1 MLKKV
6 IVVACI
12 IIGAIVTWFGSSYF
26 PGEHLYQ
33 VSLTL
38 WTIAIAYLFSYVLAW
53 ELALKQIEDKLT
65 RYSLNKVINILS
77 ALVAILV
84 IIRIWVPDTQSL
96 AVMYGV
102 IGAGIAVS
110 LQDEFRNFV
119 GGVQIMTGNLFQVGD
134 RIEIGNETGD
144 VMDIGI
150 MYTTLMELRGWID
163 GDQPT
168 GRLTKVPNGRV
179 ITTEVHNYTQDHSF
193 LWDEIKIPV
202 TYSSDWR
209 KAKDLILGIV
219 QRETAV
225 IVAEAER
232 EIEQLGEKYYL
243 PKRMVEPAIY
253 LTPTDN
259 WIMFHVRYVTRM
271 KERRPFRTRL
281 SEMILQTIQE
291 QPDITIS
298 SSTSTVTV
306 IQAEKDIGQPL
317 TRF

>member
-6 IVVACI
+6 LVVAGI
-12 IIGAIVTWFGSSYF
+12 IIGAVFTWFGSSYL

-38 WTIAIAYLFSYVLAW
+38 WTIAIVYLFVSVLAW
-53 ELALKQIEDKLT
+53 EFALKQIEDKLT
-65 RYSLNKVINILS
+65 RYSLNKIINILS
-77 ALVAILV
+77 ALLVILV
-84 IIRIWVPDTQSL
+84 VIRIWVPDPQSL
-96 AVMYGV
+96 VVLYGI
-102 IGAGIAVS
+102 IGAGVAIS
-110 LQDEFRNFV
+110 LQDVIRNFA
-119 GGVQIMTGNLFQVGD
+119 GGIMIMTGNLYRVGD

-144 VMDIGI
+144 VMDVGI

-168 GRLTKVPNGRV
+168 GRLTMVPNGR
-179 ITTEVHNYTQDHSF
+179 IISNEVHNYTQDHSF

-219 QRETAV
+219 QRETSA
-225 IVAEAER
+225 IATEAES

-253 LTPTDN
+253 VTPTDN

-271 KERRPFRTRL
+271 KDRRAFRTRL
-281 SEMILQTIQE
+281 SEMILETIQE
-291 QPDITIS
+291 QPGISIS

-306 IQAEKDIGQPL
+306 IQAGKDPGHP
-317 TRF
+317 

>member
-6 IVVACI
+6 LLVLII
-12 IIGAIVTWFGSSYF
+12 IIGAIVTWFSSSYV

-38 WTIAIAYLFSYVLAW
+38 WTIAFVYLFASVLAW
-53 ELALKQIEDKLT
+53 ELVLKQIEDKLT
-65 RYSLNKVINILS
+65 RYSLNKVVNVLAAIVVV
-77 ALVAILV
+77 LVV
-84 IIRIWVPDTQSL
+84 IRIWVPDTQSL
-96 AVMYGV
+96 VVMYGV

-110 LQDEFRNFV
+110 LQDEFRNFI
-119 GGVQIMTGNLFQVGD
+119 GGVQIMTGNLYHVGD
-134 RIEIGNETGD
+134 RIELGNEIGD

-168 GRLTKVPNGRV
+168 GRLTMVPNGKV
-179 ITTEVHNYTQDHSF
+179 ITNEVHNYTMDHSF

-202 TYSSDWR
+202 TYSSDW
-209 KAKDLILGIV
+209 KLAKDLILGIV
-219 QRETAV
+219 QRETTS

-243 PKRMVEPAIY
+243 PKRMVEPSIY

-259 WIMFHVRYVTRM
+259 WIMFHVRYVTRI
-271 KERRPFRTRL
+271 KDRRAFRTRL
-281 SEMILQTIQE
+281 SEMILATIQDH
-291 QPDITIS
+291 PGISIS
-298 SSTSTVTV
+298 SSTQTVTV
-306 IQAEKDIGQPL
+306 INAEKDSGHS
-317 TRF
+317 

>member
-1 MLKKV
+1 MVWKQLPSRE
-6 IVVACI
+6 APL
-12 IIGAIVTWFGSSYF
+12 
-26 PGEHLYQ
+26 PGLP
-33 VSLTL
+33 L
-38 WTIAIAYLFSYVLAW
+38 WTIAIVYLFVSVLAW
-53 ELALKQIEDKLT
+53 EFALKQIEDKLT

-77 ALVAILV
+77 ALLVILV
-84 IIRIWVPDTQSL
+84 VIRIWVPDPQSL
-96 AVMYGV
+96 VVLYG
-102 IGAGIAVS
+102 ITGAGVAIS
-110 LQDEFRNFV
+110 LQDVIRNFA
-119 GGVQIMTGNLFQVGD
+119 GGIMIMTGNLYRVGD

-144 VMDIGI
+144 VMDVGI

-168 GRLTKVPNGRV
+168 GRLTMVPNGR
-179 ITTEVHNYTQDHSF
+179 IISNEVHNYTQDHSF

-219 QRETAV
+219 QRETSA
-225 IVAEAER
+225 IATEAES

-253 LTPTDN
+253 VTPTDN

-271 KERRPFRTRL
+271 KDRRAFRTRL
-281 SEMILQTIQE
+281 SEMILETIQE
-291 QPDITIS
+291 QPGISIS

-306 IQAEKDIGQPL
+306 IQAGKGPGHP
-317 TRF
+317 

>member
-1 MLKKV
+1 MVWKQLPSRE
-6 IVVACI
+6 APL
-12 IIGAIVTWFGSSYF
+12 
-26 PGEHLYQ
+26 PGLP
-33 VSLTL
+33 L
-38 WTIAIAYLFSYVLAW
+38 WTIAIVYLFVSVLAW
-53 ELALKQIEDKLT
+53 EFALKQIEDKLT

-77 ALVAILV
+77 ALLVILV
-84 IIRIWVPDTQSL
+84 VIRIWVPDPQSL
-96 AVMYGV
+96 VVLYGI
-102 IGAGIAVS
+102 IGAGVAIS
-110 LQDEFRNFV
+110 LQDVIRNFA
-119 GGVQIMTGNLFQVGD
+119 GGIMIMTGNLYRVGD

-144 VMDIGI
+144 VMDVGI

-168 GRLTKVPNGRV
+168 GRLTMVPNGR
-179 ITTEVHNYTQDHSF
+179 IISNEVHNYTQDHSF

-219 QRETAV
+219 QRETSA
-225 IVAEAER
+225 IATEAES

-253 LTPTDN
+253 VTPTDN

-271 KERRPFRTRL
+271 KDRRAFRTRL
-281 SEMILQTIQE
+281 SEMILETIQE
-291 QPDITIS
+291 QPGISIS

-306 IQAEKDIGQPL
+306 IQAGKGPGHP
-317 TRF
+317 

>member
-1 MLKKV
+1 MQKK
-6 IVVACI
+6 I
-12 IIGAIVTWFGSSYF
+12 IIVAGIIAGAIISWLAASYV

-33 VSLTL
+33 LSLTL
-38 WTIAIAYLFSYVLAW
+38 WTIAIVYLFASVLAW
-53 ELALKQIEDKLT
+53 ELVLKKIEDKLT

-77 ALVAILV
+77 AIVVILL

-96 AVMYGV
+96 VVMYGV

-119 GGVQIMTGNLFQVGD
+119 GGIQIMTGNLYRVGD
-134 RIEIGNETGD
+134 RIEIGTEIGD

-168 GRLTKVPNGRV
+168 GRLTMVPNGKV
-179 ITTEVHNYTQDHSF
+179 IINEVHNYTMDHSF
-193 LWDEIKIPV
+193 LWDEITIPV

-209 KAKDLILGIV
+209 KAKEIILDIV
-219 QRETAV
+219 QRETNP

-232 EIEQLGEKYYL
+232 QIEQLGEKYYL
-243 PKRMVEPAIY
+243 PKRMVETAIY

-259 WIMFHVRYVTRM
+259 WIMFNVRYVTRM
-271 KERRPFRTRL
+271 KERRAFRTRL
-281 SEMILQTIQE
+281 SEMILAAIQE
-291 QPDITIS
+291 HPDISIS

-306 IQAEKDIGQPL
+306 IQAGKEPGNQ
-317 TRF
+317 

>member
-1 MLKKV
+1 MLKKIILVAV
-6 IVVACI
+6 IIA
-12 IIGAIVTWFGSSYF
+12 GAVVTWFASAYV

-33 VSLTL
+33 ISLTL
-38 WTIAIAYLFSYVLAW
+38 WTIAVVYLFASVLAW
-53 ELALKQIEDKLT
+53 ELVLKHVEDKLT
-65 RYSLNKVINILS
+65 RYSLNKVVNILS
-77 ALVAILV
+77 AIVVILV
-84 IIRIWVPDTQSL
+84 VIRIWVPDTQSL

-119 GGVQIMTGNLFQVGD
+119 GGVQIMTGNLYHVGD

-168 GRLTKVPNGRV
+168 GRLTMVPNGRV
-179 ITTEVHNYTQDHSF
+179 ITNEVHNYTMDHSF

-209 KAKDLILGIV
+209 KAKDLIIGIV

-225 IVAEAER
+225 VVAEAEQ

-271 KERRPFRTRL
+271 KERRAFRTRL
-281 SEMILQTIQE
+281 SEMVLATIQE
-291 QPDITIS
+291 HPDISIS

-306 IQAEKDIGQPL
+306 IQAEKGPGH
-317 TRF
+317 T